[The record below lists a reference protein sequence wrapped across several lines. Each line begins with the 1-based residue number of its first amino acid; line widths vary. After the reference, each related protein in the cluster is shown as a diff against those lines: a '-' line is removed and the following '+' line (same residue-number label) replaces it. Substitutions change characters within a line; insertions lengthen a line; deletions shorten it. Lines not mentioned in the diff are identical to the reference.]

1 VGKAQEGKP
10 TTSRKGVS
18 QSSPASAKDAAKTP
32 TPSILEERMEV
43 EPLQQRETEKGAGE
57 MPADCS
63 PLINVESTPIEV
75 ATEEPYGRN

>member
-1 VGKAQEGKP
+1 
-10 TTSRKGVS
+10 
-18 QSSPASAKDAAKTP
+18 
-32 TPSILEERMEV
+32 MEV
-43 EPLQQRETEKGAGE
+43 DPLQQRETEKGAGE